1 MQELQINKI
10 DALELQSFVKK
21 LLSIDKF
28 IFMKVSNEK
37 TVSSVFLP
45 QRDAVK
51 LVSVDTKDLFEAA
64 EEIDKTIK
72 VSFFNGTKVIEA
84 LSHFNGE
91 IKGTIVYQ
99 DYGDEYIAT
108 DFIVYD
114 DDLKINLFC
123 SDPSLSFMEMS
134 KDEISRAF
142 STASSLFSY
151 ELLTVNADKIKS
163 LFNLDKEN
171 ELYTLYADEKG
182 VHVKGDNYDQLLTA
196 RYTSNSD
203 DELKVKVYKKY
214 LPLLDKENYEMT
226 VCNNKIVFKSLDT
239 DTLLTIAVAITDD
252 DE

>member
-10 DALELQSFVKK
+10 EALELQSFVKK

-28 IFMKVSNEK
+28 IFMKVSAEK

-51 LVSVDTKDLFEAA
+51 LVSVDTKDLFDVEGT
-64 EEIDKTIK
+64 IDKTIK
-72 VSFFNGTKVIEA
+72 VSFFNGSKVIDA

-114 DDLKINLFC
+114 DNLKINLFC

-134 KDEISRAF
+134 DMAVWLYVTQSHREDYQDVLK
-142 STASSLFSY
+142 
-151 ELLTVNADKIKS
+151 LTCGI
-163 LFNLDKEN
+163 
-171 ELYTLYADEKG
+171 YAK
-182 VHVKGDNYDQLLTA
+182 LC
-196 RYTSNSD
+196 
-203 DELKVKVYKKY
+203 KKY
-214 LPLLDKENYEMT
+214 SKYIKKEY
-226 VCNNKIVFKSLDT
+226 KRQQKGR
-239 DTLLTIAVAITDD
+239 
-252 DE
+252 